1 VFSHILGYDI
11 KLCLNF
17 IVIIKTWIVYCKD

>member
-1 VFSHILGYDI
+1 M
-11 KLCLNF
+11 NF